1 MGGSKKL
8 LGRGPGLAHVSWS
21 IPVFKLF
28 FEDVG
33 MACRTVQPSQYEH
46 LCHPPLQCII
56 CLCLYDVGWLA
67 YALYFWRERSWIRI
81 DSKSMFNYFGGCGKT
96 AFNVLIVLRCRQ
108 KTGLIIFQFFAK
120 AGFNCCFNCS
130 TYSR

>member
-33 MACRTVQPSQYEH
+33 MACRMVQPSQYEH

-67 YALYFWRERSWIRI
+67 YALYFLAREILDPDRLEI
-81 DSKSMFNYFGGCGKT
+81 NVQLFGWMWEHS
-96 AFNVLIVLRCRQ
+96 V
-108 KTGLIIFQFFAK
+108 
-120 AGFNCCFNCS
+120 
-130 TYSR
+130 